1 MEKVIENRQILS
13 KIGRFPSF
21 FLNNTKIYDFFDQH
35 RGDRPPIATLD
46 NVRDNLG
53 LYILTSL
60 ANFEVFESF
69 QSEFFK

>member
-1 MEKVIENRQILS
+1 MDKVIEDRQILF
-13 KIGRFPSF
+13 KIGRFPSL
-21 FLNNTKIYDFFDQH
+21 FLNNTKLNDFFDQH
-35 RGDRPPIATLD
+35 RGDKPPIAILD